1 MKISILQGSATGSP
15 VYVETQTPTSNANG
29 LVTLQIGGG
38 TVVSGTIATINW
50 ANGPYFI
57 TTETDPTGGT
67 NYTITGTSQLLSVP
81 YALYAKTSGSS
92 TLGPQGPAGTNGTNG
107 LKSLVKT
114 TTEAAGTNCATGG
127 TKVESGID
135 TNNNGTLEAAEVTT
149 TNYVCNGATG
159 TTGATGQGVP
169 TGGTAGQV
177 LSKVNGTDY
186 NTQWVTPA
194 SGGGSGSSLQL
205 TVNKTAN
212 QTIQN
217 FSGTGLGD
225 IVTFESNN
233 GTGAALT
240 GGNTW
245 TNNST
250 FTVGANGAGTYLIN
264 INLTTQAFNAHW
276 APMIDFNNTGNSASS
291 IYGLSNGF
299 SSYYPTISTA
309 PTYKGR
315 GTLTTVLY
323 MVPGDNFVV
332 RGASNNPNQA
342 PVINGD
348 ATSRLTIVKLN

>member
-1 MKISILQGSATGSP
+1 MNSTFSILKKAVITFSFFCFLNAAAQVQVVAAPEKMSYQAVIRNASNNLVASQAVGMQISILKASATGTA
-15 VYVETQTPTSNANG
+15 VYVETQTPTTNANG
-29 LVTLQIGGG
+29 LVSLQIGSG
-38 TVVSGTIATINW
+38 TLVSGAMGTIDW
-50 ANGPYFI
+50 SQGPYFI
-57 TTETDPTGGT
+57 KTETDPTGGT
-67 NYTITGTSQLLSVP
+67 NYTITGTTQLLSVP

-92 TLGPQGPAGTNGTNG
+92 TPGPQG
-107 LKSLVKT
+107 
-114 TTEAAGTNCATGG
+114 
-127 TKVESGID
+127 IQ
-135 TNNNGTLEAAEVTT
+135 
-149 TNYVCNGATG
+149 GATG
-159 TTGATGQGVP
+159 PAGQGVP
-169 TGGTAGQV
+169 TGGTANQV
-177 LSKVNGTDY
+177 LAKVNGTDY

-205 TVNKTAN
+205 TVTKTVN
-212 QTIQN
+212 QTTIN

-276 APMIDFNNTGNSASS
+276 APMIDFNNTGNSANS

>member
-1 MKISILQGSATGSP
+1 MNSTFSILKKAVITFSFFCFLNAAAQVQVVAAPEKMSYQAVIRNASNNLVASQAVGMQISILQGSATGTA
-15 VYVETQTPTSNANG
+15 VYVETQTPTTNANG

-38 TVVSGTIATINW
+38 TLVSGSIATINW
-50 ANGPYFI
+50 ANGPYFVK
-57 TTETDPTGGT
+57 TETDPTGGS

-81 YALYAKTSGSS
+81 YALYAKT
-92 TLGPQGPAGTNGTNG
+92 A
-107 LKSLVKT
+107 
-114 TTEAAGTNCATGG
+114 
-127 TKVESGID
+127 
-135 TNNNGTLEAAEVTT
+135 
-149 TNYVCNGATG
+149 
-159 TTGATGQGVP
+159 
-169 TGGTAGQV
+169 
-177 LSKVNGTDY
+177 
-186 NTQWVTPA
+186 
-194 SGGGSGSSLQL
+194 GGGGSLQL
-205 TVNKTAN
+205 TVTKTAN

-245 TNNST
+245 TNNNT
-250 FTVGANGAGTYLIN
+250 FTVGANGAGTYIIN

-276 APMIDFNNTGNSASS
+276 APMIDFNNTGNSANS

-299 SSYYPTISTA
+299 SSYYPNNSTA

-323 MVPGDNFVV
+323 LVPGDNFVV